1 MCEQCKPDAG
11 AAPGS
16 RRRRLWDLP
25 HACHCPVIGVCLPL
39 NTLRML
45 VNKTVGGQAQADDYE
60 IHVGAVAECAQR
72 NRLSKRLQD
81 ELDRRYARDI
91 QALRAARTAADL
103 AQRWTAAI
111 RLGDAAGTFWAALT
125 HPRCDAALQDAL
137 LRDMH
142 MLQHQAGAAT
152 RVDIV
157 RFKQLKRAHAD
168 LETQAEKSR
177 LRHAHALADRQAE
190 NERLS
195 AEVLQLRAESAAR
208 QSRFAA
214 LERDMRRLK
223 ALLADPAQADR
234 LRERVD
240 LMAARQAELEA
251 QNQDLRQRL
260 MQAQKAQAAP
270 VQPAPA
276 SARGFD
282 AASEAPA
289 APRLQQQVVLCV
301 GGRNG
306 NLDNYRAAIEDIGGR
321 FAHHDGGLE
330 DRHGA
335 LDASLAAADLV
346 ICQTGCISHNAYWR
360 VKDFCKRTGKRC
372 LFVEN
377 PSTSSLVRELRQR
390 LAPEQPES
398 ELIQL
403 G

>member
-1 MCEQCKPDAG
+1 MCEQCKPDDN
-11 AAPGS
+11 AASGS

-39 NTLRML
+39 NTLRTL
-45 VNKTVGGQAQADDYE
+45 VNKTLGGQAQADDYE
-60 IHVGAVAECAQR
+60 IHVGAVAECMRR

-81 ELDRRYARDI
+81 ELDRRYAQPI
-91 QALRAARTAADL
+91 QAFRAARTAVEIAGM
-103 AQRWTAAI
+103 WTAAI
-111 RLGDAAGTFWAALT
+111 RQGDAAGAFWAALT
-125 HPRCDAALQDAL
+125 HPRCDDVLQDVL

-152 RVDIV
+152 RVDIA
-157 RFKQLKRAHAD
+157 RYKALREAHSD
-168 LETQAEKSR
+168 LEAEAEKTR
-177 LRHAHALADRQAE
+177 ERHARALADKQAE

-195 AEVLQLRAESAAR
+195 AEAAQLRTDGVAR
-208 QSRFAA
+208 QSRLAA
-214 LERDMRRLK
+214 LERDLEKLK
-223 ALLADPAQADR
+223 ASLADYAQAGR
-234 LRERVD
+234 LRKKIE
-240 LMAARQAELEA
+240 LLAARQAELET
-251 QNQDLRQRL
+251 QNQGLRQQL
-260 MQAQKAQAAP
+260 AQAAKAQAASA
-270 VQPAPA
+270 PAPA
-276 SARGFD
+276 PAHGSD
-282 AASEAPA
+282 AAQEAPA
-289 APRLQQQVVLCV
+289 LPQLRHQVVLCV

-306 NLDNYRAAIEDIGGR
+306 NIANYRAAVEDIGGR

-330 DRHGA
+330 DKHGA

-377 PSTSSLVRELRQR
+377 PSTSSLVRELRQN
-390 LAPEQPES
+390 LAPEKTGE